1 MPADQQLKDQI
12 VEEYIKCADNP
23 EYFLRNYVYIQHQE
37 LGRILFDL
45 YDFQE
50 RSLKEIRSNRYNI
63 ILKARQ
69 MGISTLVAAYSL
81 WMALFNNET
90 KILVVSMKRDVAKN
104 LVQKAKFAHDNL
116 PVWMREEKVE
126 DNKTSIGLS
135 NGSKIFAESTSGDA
149 GRSESLSMLIIDEA
163 AFIDD
168 VEELWSAAK
177 PTLDVGN
184 GRAIVLSCVTKD
196 TFVYTESGLRQVGDF
211 VDQNKNGSYEVEPYS
226 ILGRD
231 KTRKGSLFK
240 NNGKQKIKK
249 IKNSYTELKGTLNHK
264 VYAYSNGDY
273 GWSKL
278 EDIERGDYVAIQ
290 YGKEVFGDNDVLNID
305 YSKSSNVRN
314 EFRPEHVT
322 DELAYFFG
330 LFIAEGSSYKV
341 EKNGTLQ
348 GGNVTIAFSD
358 DISWLFESLEL
369 PFYERDGGTHYSVS
383 SKNLIELLEGVGFDL
398 SLKTPDKKV
407 PRKLCSLS
415 KRKTKFLLR
424 GLFDGDGFSQSDVG
438 NVGFSSSSDKLI
450 NQMRMLLL
458 NFGIV
463 SKKYT
468 KTKEE
473 LNSHLPYENFYDKFS
488 TSNNTLRLDKFNS
501 KKFYEKIKFGLERK
515 QKNKTILKDANFD
528 RAVSHDVIPSSRK
541 LVDKL
546 YSYYDKKTWS
556 LSKYH
561 GIHLNSIVTGPEEE
575 RTENVSRKK
584 IRKLYNLVKDDVPNE
599 LEKEVE
605 KIVDENIRWVEVKD
619 IEYDYEETYDFSLP
633 ETEDHWCHS
642 VIYNGIVGHQTPKNV
657 GSWFHKQ
664 WSQAISGSEKLGGKD
679 DIWKGPGTNNFHPIK
694 LHWSLHPNRDTEWR
708 QEQDTTLG
716 PDKAARECDC
726 SFSSSGDNVVDIG
739 VLEWYEENT
748 VEEPNE
754 KRLVRGSDDLW
765 VWEEPEPSGNYVL
778 SADVAR
784 GDGDDFS
791 TFHVFSVED
800 LDQKMEFQGKITPET
815 FANQIYTQAS
825 YYNDALVVVERNSF
839 GRSVLQ
845 ELIDRGYRNILYTSN
860 DLSLVDIRKTRD
872 INEGRKTKPGLDTNR
887 KTRPLIISRMK
898 EFMRNKHCNIK
909 SSRLIEEFRTFVWKG
924 DKPQHM
930 PGYNDDLV
938 MAAAFGIWV
947 RDSALKYQDQLN
959 DVTKK
964 TLERFSTGKGLYTS
978 KGKSEDPYTVR
989 QDGKKHDI
997 RWLFE

>member
-1 MPADQQLKDQI
+1 LPADQELKDQI
-12 VEEYIKCADNP
+12 VDEYIKCADNP

-50 RSLKEIRSNRYNI
+50 RSLEEIRRHRYNI

-69 MGISTLVAAYSL
+69 MGISTLVAGYSL

-90 KILVVSMKRDVAKN
+90 KILVVSMKRAVAKN

-149 GRSESLSMLIIDEA
+149 GRSESLSMLIIDEG

-168 VEELWSAAK
+168 VDELWSAAK

-184 GRAIVLSCVTKD
+184 GRAIVLST
-196 TFVYTESGLRQVGDF
+196 
-211 VDQNKNGSYEVEPYS
+211 P
-226 ILGRD
+226 
-231 KTRKGSLFK
+231 
-240 NNGKQKIKK
+240 
-249 IKNSYTELKGTLNHK
+249 
-264 VYAYSNGDY
+264 SN
-273 GWSKL
+273 
-278 EDIERGDYVAIQ
+278 I
-290 YGKEVFGDNDVLNID
+290 
-305 YSKSSNVRN
+305 
-314 EFRPEHVT
+314 
-322 DELAYFFG
+322 
-330 LFIAEGSSYKV
+330 
-341 EKNGTLQ
+341 
-348 GGNVTIAFSD
+348 
-358 DISWLFESLEL
+358 
-369 PFYERDGGTHYSVS
+369 
-383 SKNLIELLEGVGFDL
+383 
-398 SLKTPDKKV
+398 
-407 PRKLCSLS
+407 
-415 KRKTKFLLR
+415 
-424 GLFDGDGFSQSDVG
+424 
-438 NVGFSSSSDKLI
+438 
-450 NQMRMLLL
+450 
-458 NFGIV
+458 
-463 SKKYT
+463 
-468 KTKEE
+468 
-473 LNSHLPYENFYDKFS
+473 
-488 TSNNTLRLDKFNS
+488 
-501 KKFYEKIKFGLERK
+501 
-515 QKNKTILKDANFD
+515 
-528 RAVSHDVIPSSRK
+528 
-541 LVDKL
+541 
-546 YSYYDKKTWS
+546 
-556 LSKYH
+556 
-561 GIHLNSIVTGPEEE
+561 
-575 RTENVSRKK
+575 
-584 IRKLYNLVKDDVPNE
+584 
-599 LEKEVE
+599 
-605 KIVDENIRWVEVKD
+605 
-619 IEYDYEETYDFSLP
+619 
-633 ETEDHWCHS
+633 
-642 VIYNGIVGHQTPKNV
+642 
-657 GSWFHKQ
+657 GSWFHQQ
-664 WSQAISGSEKLGGKD
+664 WSQAISGAQKIKEGPDEWEGIGK
-679 DIWKGPGTNNFHPIK
+679 NNFHPIK
-694 LHWSLHPNRDTEWR
+694 LHWSLHPNRDSEWR

-716 PDKAARECDC
+716 PDKAARECFSGDTKIYTSEGPTSIKEVSVGDEVLTHKGRYKPVKRTFNKKGSTWKFNTDKNKTYRRITPDHPVLNSNKEWEQFGILEKNEKDLTEFPVYAKNPKQGLASKFTECSLDDVTKDYKKKKVYNLEVKEDHSYVTEHFVAHNCDC
-726 SFSSSGDNVVDIG
+726 DFSSSGDNVVDTG

-748 VEEPNE
+748 VEEPKE

-978 KGKSEDPYTVR
+978 KGKSEDPYTVS

>member
-45 YDFQE
+45 YGFQE
-50 RSLKEIRSNRYNI
+50 RSLEEIRKHRYNI

-69 MGISTLVAAYSL
+69 MGISTLVAGYSL

-90 KILVVSMKRDVAKN
+90 KILVVSMKRAVAKN

-149 GRSESLSMLIIDEA
+149 GRSESLSMLIIDEG

-168 VEELWSAAK
+168 VDELWSAAK

-184 GRAIVLSCVTKD
+184 GRAIVLST
-196 TFVYTESGLRQVGDF
+196 
-211 VDQNKNGSYEVEPYS
+211 
-226 ILGRD
+226 
-231 KTRKGSLFK
+231 
-240 NNGKQKIKK
+240 
-249 IKNSYTELKGTLNHK
+249 
-264 VYAYSNGDY
+264 
-273 GWSKL
+273 
-278 EDIERGDYVAIQ
+278 
-290 YGKEVFGDNDVLNID
+290 
-305 YSKSSNVRN
+305 
-314 EFRPEHVT
+314 
-322 DELAYFFG
+322 
-330 LFIAEGSSYKV
+330 
-341 EKNGTLQ
+341 
-348 GGNVTIAFSD
+348 
-358 DISWLFESLEL
+358 
-369 PFYERDGGTHYSVS
+369 
-383 SKNLIELLEGVGFDL
+383 
-398 SLKTPDKKV
+398 
-407 PRKLCSLS
+407 
-415 KRKTKFLLR
+415 
-424 GLFDGDGFSQSDVG
+424 
-438 NVGFSSSSDKLI
+438 
-450 NQMRMLLL
+450 
-458 NFGIV
+458 
-463 SKKYT
+463 
-468 KTKEE
+468 
-473 LNSHLPYENFYDKFS
+473 
-488 TSNNTLRLDKFNS
+488 
-501 KKFYEKIKFGLERK
+501 
-515 QKNKTILKDANFD
+515 
-528 RAVSHDVIPSSRK
+528 PSS
-541 LVDKL
+541 
-546 YSYYDKKTWS
+546 
-556 LSKYH
+556 
-561 GIHLNSIVTGPEEE
+561 I
-575 RTENVSRKK
+575 
-584 IRKLYNLVKDDVPNE
+584 
-599 LEKEVE
+599 
-605 KIVDENIRWVEVKD
+605 
-619 IEYDYEETYDFSLP
+619 
-633 ETEDHWCHS
+633 
-642 VIYNGIVGHQTPKNV
+642 
-657 GSWFHKQ
+657 GSWFHQQ
-664 WSQAISGSEKLGGKD
+664 WSQAISGSQKIAQDPDK
-679 DIWKGPGTNNFHPIK
+679 WKGIGKNNFHPIK

-726 SFSSSGDNVVDIG
+726 DFSSSGDNVVDIG

-748 VEEPNE
+748 VKEPKE
-754 KRLVRGSDDLW
+754 KRLVRGSNDLW

-909 SSRLIEEFRTFVWKG
+909 SSRLIEEFRTFIWKG

-997 RWLFE
+997 RWLFD